1 MDVYEVL
8 RLIQLHKSDRAIA
21 NALGVNRKTV
31 GKYRAWAES
40 QGLLAI
46 QALPSRA
53 ELHQRL
59 TETWPGRLPPQNI
72 SSVMPFRAVITALR
86 EQGVEVA
93 AIFQRLQEEHH
104 YVGSYSSVWRFIN
117 SLEPQRPDVVVRIE
131 VRAGEEAQ
139 VDFGYAG
146 LLLDAQTGKLRPAWA
161 FVMTLSWSRHQYV
174 EFVFDQ
180 KVATWLLCHQHAFA
194 YFGGVPER
202 VVIDNLKAAIVRAA
216 WDNPEVQQGYRECA
230 EHYGFVIAPCRPGA
244 PQHKGKVEQGGV
256 HYVKRNFL
264 AGRKPTAIT
273 DANQAVLQWCEQV
286 AGQRIHGTTKQ
297 RPLLRFR
304 QIERAALHPLPDMPY
319 EPSTW
324 KQVKLHRDC
333 YVVFEQAFYSAPYA
347 LVGQSL
353 WLRAGARTVELYNA
367 AYQRVAIHD
376 RATAPGQRLTRIE
389 HLPPEKVPGLLLSRP
404 LCQAQA
410 AAIGPVT
417 AAVVEAL
424 LAHRPEDRLRTAG
437 RLLRLADRFTPNR
450 LEAACER
457 AQAYGDGDY
466 VTVKRILE
474 TGLDQQLL
482 AVPWPTPSAPC
493 TFARAAAEFAAV
505 TAGGA

>member
-8 RLIQLHKSDRAIA
+8 RLLQLQKSDRAIA
-21 NALGVNRKTV
+21 AALAINRKTV
-31 GKYRAWAES
+31 GKYRVWAAD
-40 QGLLAI
+40 QGWLA
-46 QALPSRA
+46 QCALPSRA
-53 ELHQRL
+53 ELHRRL
-59 TETWPGRLPPQNI
+59 AETWPGALPPQNV
-72 SSVMPFRAVITALR
+72 SSVAPFRDVITELR

-93 AIFQRLQEEHH
+93 AIFQRLQDEHH
-104 YVGSYSSVWRFIN
+104 FVGSYSSVWRFVS

-131 VRAGEEAQ
+131 VQAGEEAQ

-146 LLLDAQTGKLRPAWA
+146 QMLDPQSGKLRPAWA
-161 FVMTLSWSRHQYV
+161 FVMTLSYSRHQYV

-180 KVATWLLCHQHAFA
+180 KSTTWLLCHRHAFE
-194 YFGGVPER
+194 YFCGVPER
-202 VVIDNLKAAIVRAA
+202 VVVDNLKAAIVRAA
-216 WDNPEVQQGYRECA
+216 WDEPEVQRAYRECA
-230 EHYGFVIAPCRPGA
+230 EHYGFLIAPCRPA
-244 PQHKGKVEQGGV
+244 TPEHKGKVEQGGV

-264 AGRKPTAIT
+264 AGRQPTALR
-273 DANQAVLQWCEQV
+273 DANQAVLRWCEQV
-286 AGQRIHGTTKQ
+286 AGQRRHGTTKQ
-297 RPLLRFR
+297 QPLLRFR
-304 QIERAALHPLPDMPY
+304 KVELAALRPLPVAPY

-324 KQVKLHRDC
+324 KHVRLHRDC
-333 YVVFEQAFYSAPYA
+333 YVVFEQSFYSAPYS

-376 RATAPGQRLTRIE
+376 RATAPGQRLTHLD

-410 AAIGPVT
+410 KAIGPET
-417 AAVVEAL
+417 HAIVEVL

-437 RLLRLADRFTPNR
+437 RLLRLADRFTPAR
-450 LEAACER
+450 LEAACAR

-474 TGLDQQLL
+474 ENLDQQPV
-482 AVPWPTPSAPC
+482 AVSWPTSTAPRL
-493 TFARAAAEFAAV
+493 FARAATEFAGV
-505 TAGGA
+505 TAGGV

>member
-1 MDVYEVL
+1 
-8 RLIQLHKSDRAIA
+8 
-21 NALGVNRKTV
+21 
-31 GKYRAWAES
+31 
-40 QGLLAI
+40 
-46 QALPSRA
+46 
-53 ELHQRL
+53 
-59 TETWPGRLPPQNI
+59 
-72 SSVMPFRAVITALR
+72 
-86 EQGVEVA
+86 
-93 AIFQRLQEEHH
+93 
-104 YVGSYSSVWRFIN
+104 
-117 SLEPQRPDVVVRIE
+117 
-131 VRAGEEAQ
+131 
-139 VDFGYAG
+139 
-146 LLLDAQTGKLRPAWA
+146 
-161 FVMTLSWSRHQYV
+161 
-174 EFVFDQ
+174 
-180 KVATWLLCHQHAFA
+180 
-194 YFGGVPER
+194 

>member
-8 RLIQLHKSDRAIA
+8 RLLQMHKSDRAIA
-21 NALGVNRKTV
+21 GALGIDRKTV
-31 GKYRAWAES
+31 GKYHVWAES
-40 QGLLAI
+40 QRLLGYGP
-46 QALPSRA
+46 LPSRE
-53 ELHQRL
+53 ELHRRL
-59 TETWPGRLPPQNI
+59 AETWPGALPPQNI
-72 SSVMPFRAVITALR
+72 SSVAPFREVITELR

-93 AIFQRLQEEHH
+93 AIFQRLQDEHH
-104 YVGSYSSVWRFIN
+104 YVGSYSSVWRFV
-117 SLEPQRPDVVVRIE
+117 SALEPQRPDVVVRIE
-131 VRAGEEAQ
+131 VKAGEEAQ

-146 LLLDAQTGKLRPAWA
+146 QMLDPQSGKLRPAWA
-161 FVMTLSWSRHQYV
+161 FVMTLSYSRHQYV

-180 KVATWLLCHQHAFA
+180 KSTTWLLCHQHAFA

-216 WDNPEVQQGYRECA
+216 WDEPEVQRAYRECA
-230 EHYGFVIAPCRPGA
+230 EHYGFLIAPCRPA
-244 PQHKGKVEQGGV
+244 TPEHKGKVEQGGV

-264 AGRKPTAIT
+264 AGRQPSALR
-273 DANQAVLQWCEQV
+273 DANRAVLQWCEQV
-286 AGQRIHGTTKQ
+286 AGQRRHGTTKQ
-297 RPLLRFR
+297 QPLLRFR
-304 QIERAALHPLPDMPY
+304 KVEQAALRPLPGTPY

-324 KQVKLHRDC
+324 KHVKLHRDC
-333 YVVFEQAFYSAPYA
+333 YVVFEQAFYSGPYS

-376 RATAPGQRLTRIE
+376 RATAPGQRLTHLE

-410 AAIGPVT
+410 AAIGPET
-417 AAVVEAL
+417 YAIVEAL

-437 RLLRLADRFTPNR
+437 RLLRLADRFTPER
-450 LEAACER
+450 LEAACAR

-466 VTVKRILE
+466 MTVKRILE
-474 TGLDQQLL
+474 ENLDQQPL
-482 AVPWPTPSAPC
+482 AVSWPAPPASR
-493 TFARAAAEFAAV
+493 TFARAAAEFATM
-505 TAGGA
+505 TAGGV